1 MKEPEQKIAAP
12 PQGATGAQSRRSRT
26 SPAIETAL
34 QRHYSDFRRFLAR
47 RVGDAATAEDVLQN
61 FCMRV
66 LQSGTELRDDNSA
79 VGWLYTVLRS
89 ALTDHYRKEARRRGG
104 NDRFVRDQLT
114 LGETSVEPG
123 QDAGLCGCVN
133 GLILDLRP
141 EYGELLRRV
150 DFDEEPRDKVGT
162 DLGISQKNLR
172 VRLHRARQAVGELLR
187 GHCSGCCDE
196 NFRDCFCEL
205 DCTVPAGEAQPRA
218 GGLTPG

>member
-1 MKEPEQKIAAP
+1 MKEPEQTLASP
-12 PQGATGAQSRRSRT
+12 PRGATGAQPRRSPT

-34 QRHYSDFRRFLAR
+34 QAHYTEFRRFLAR
-47 RVGDAATAEDVLQN
+47 RVGDTATAEDVLQN

-66 LQSGTELRDDNSA
+66 LQSGTELRDDKSA

-89 ALTDHYRKEARRRGG
+89 VLTDHYRKEARRRGG
-104 NDRFVRDQLT
+104 NDRFARDQLA
-114 LGETSVEPG
+114 LGEASAEPDH
-123 QDAGLCGCVN
+123 DAGICGCVN

-162 DLGISQKNLR
+162 DLGISQQNLR

-196 NFRDCFCEL
+196 SFRDCFCEL
-205 DCTVPAGEAQPRA
+205 DCTVPSDEAQPRA
-218 GGLTPG
+218 GG